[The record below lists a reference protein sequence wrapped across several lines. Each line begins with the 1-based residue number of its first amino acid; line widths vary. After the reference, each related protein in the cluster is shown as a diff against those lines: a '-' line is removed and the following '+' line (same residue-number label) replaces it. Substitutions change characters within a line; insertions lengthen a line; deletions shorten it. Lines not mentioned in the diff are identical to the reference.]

1 MKFTIIYIVA
11 FTLMSI
17 TLLPMQKSNN
27 KVAQKAEDV
36 CPINIG
42 EEIPSVNVRD
52 VDGKEINL
60 LDLTKGKKSIL
71 IFYRGGWCPY
81 CNVHLSELQQVE
93 DDILALGYKL
103 IAISIDK
110 PEKLKESLQEHS
122 LNYELYSDS
131 KAEVSKAFGIA
142 FKVEDSQV
150 EMLKNHNMNLEKSS
164 GEQHHILPV
173 PSVFIV
179 DEEGKII
186 FEYVNPNYKIRMSGN
201 LLLETAKN
209 LQAK

>member
-1 MKFTIIYIVA
+1 
-11 FTLMSI
+11 
-17 TLLPMQKSNN
+17 
-27 KVAQKAEDV
+27 
-36 CPINIG
+36 
-42 EEIPSVNVRD
+42 
-52 VDGKEINL
+52 L

>member
-81 CNVHLSELQQVE
+81 CN
-93 DDILALGYKL
+93 
-103 IAISIDK
+103 IS
-110 PEKLKESLQEHS
+110 
-122 LNYELYSDS
+122 
-131 KAEVSKAFGIA
+131 
-142 FKVEDSQV
+142 
-150 EMLKNHNMNLEKSS
+150 
-164 GEQHHILPV
+164 
-173 PSVFIV
+173 
-179 DEEGKII
+179 
-186 FEYVNPNYKIRMSGN
+186 
-201 LLLETAKN
+201 
-209 LQAK
+209 

>member
-173 PSVFIV
+173 PSLFIV

>member
-1 MKFTIIYIVA
+1 
-11 FTLMSI
+11 MSI